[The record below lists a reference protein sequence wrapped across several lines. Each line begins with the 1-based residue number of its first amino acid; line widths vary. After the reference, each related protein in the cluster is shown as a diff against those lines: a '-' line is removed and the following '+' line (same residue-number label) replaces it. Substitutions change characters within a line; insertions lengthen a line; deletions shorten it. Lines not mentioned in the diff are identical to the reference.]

1 MTNVYLKVDFAE
13 KDQVKLLG
21 GRWDNDVKKWYIPS
35 GLDLNNFS
43 KWLVATEQLKNDGT
57 AIDNYKDKGITLSQL
72 LQKVNQAVRQITPHL
87 EWIKAEISEVS
98 LHTATGHC
106 YLELVEMQNGQL
118 LSKAKAMIVKDDYPI
133 LFERFKQV
141 TGDFL
146 KPGMQVLLLVRL
158 NFSVQYGF
166 SLYIKDLDPAYTMG
180 DLAAKLA
187 KIRDTLQ
194 KEGLYSKNK
203 QLTMPG
209 DFTRV
214 AVLSPNAAAGL
225 GDFKREAALLQN
237 YGLCD
242 FHYYTAQ
249 FQGLDTANE
258 ITSALTTIFTAHQT
272 MNFDAIVIIRGGG
285 AAIDLAWLNDYN
297 IAKLV
302 CESQIVV
309 FSGIG
314 HERDNTIIDEVAG
327 CRFDTPSKVIGHI
340 FNTIVKNAQQATAD
354 AKEINNLS
362 NNIYLSNY
370 NATVEQLNKI
380 LKIAEFGILQT
391 GQNVE
396 QQYNN
401 TLINSQST
409 VKITTTL
416 ITQQYTR
423 IYEHN
428 MLQLTHIQAK
438 VLEYFNNINTVV
450 PKLYL
455 ATKQELP
462 LLWRNIATVIEQH
475 YRSSNEIVA
484 RIFNELTG
492 QAVNQYHQKV
502 QIIQE
507 LITNII
513 SLGPQATL
521 KRGYV
526 VVRDPLNQV
535 VSSKTQAK
543 NYRDLQIEFY
553 DGILKIINNGDE

>member
-21 GRWDNDVKKWYIPS
+21 GRWDNDLKKWYVPS

-43 KWLVATEQLKNDGT
+43 KWLLATEQSEKSVVPIN
-57 AIDNYKDKGITLSQL
+57 NYQDKGITLSQL
-72 LQKVNQAVRQITPHL
+72 LQKVNQAIRQITPQL

-98 LHTATGHC
+98 LHAATGHC

-118 LSKAKAMIVKDDYPI
+118 LSKAKAIIVKDDYPS
-133 LFERFKQV
+133 LLEQFKQV

-146 KPGMQVLLLVRL
+146 KPGMQVLLQVRL

-187 KIRDTLQ
+187 KIRDALQ
-194 KEGLYSKNK
+194 KEGLYNKNK
-203 QLTMPG
+203 QLKMPG

-225 GDFKREAALLQN
+225 GDFKREAALLQR
-237 YGLCD
+237 YGVCD

-249 FQGLDTANE
+249 FQGTDACTE
-258 ITSALTTIFTAHQT
+258 IPSALTTIFAAQQT
-272 MNFDAIVIIRGGG
+272 IKFDAIVIIRGGG
-285 AAIDLAWLNDYN
+285 AAVDLAWLNDYQ
-297 IAKLV
+297 IAKLI

-340 FNTIVKNAQQATAD
+340 FNTIIRNVQQAAVD

-362 NNIYLSNY
+362 KNVYLNNY
-370 NATVEQLNKI
+370 NATTEQLSKI
-380 LKIAEFGILQT
+380 LKIAELGILQT
-391 GQNVE
+391 TQNVE
-396 QQYNN
+396 QQYTK
-401 TLINSQST
+401 TLINSQNT
-409 VKITTTL
+409 VNLTVNL
-416 ITQQYTR
+416 IAQQYSR
-423 IYEHN
+423 MHEYN
-428 MLQLTHIQAK
+428 MLQLTHIEVK
-438 VLEYFNNINTVV
+438 TMEYFNNINTVL

-455 ATKQELP
+455 AAKQELP
-462 LLWRNIATVIEQH
+462 LLWRNIATFIEQN
-475 YRSSNEIVA
+475 YRSSNEITA
-484 RIFNELTG
+484 RIFKELTE
-492 QAVNQYHQKV
+492 QATNQCHQKV

-513 SLGPQATL
+513 SLGPLATL
-521 KRGYV
+521 NRGYV
-526 VVRDPLNQV
+526 LVRDPLNKTL
-535 VSSKTQAK
+535 SSKAQAK
-543 NYRDLQIEFY
+543 NYKDLQIEFY
-553 DGILKIINNGDE
+553 DGILKMINNGE

>member
-21 GRWDNDVKKWYIPS
+21 GRWNNDVKKWYVPS

-43 KWLVATEQLKNDGT
+43 KWLLATEQSEKSVVPIN
-57 AIDNYKDKGITLSQL
+57 NYQDKGITLSQL
-72 LQKVNQAVRQITPHL
+72 LQKVNQAIRQITPQL

-98 LHTATGHC
+98 LHAATGHC

-118 LSKAKAMIVKDDYPI
+118 LSKAKAIIVKDDYPS
-133 LFERFKQV
+133 LLEQFKQV

-146 KPGMQVLLLVRL
+146 KPGMQVLLQVRL

-187 KIRDTLQ
+187 KIRDALQ
-194 KEGLYSKNK
+194 KEGLYNKNK
-203 QLTMPG
+203 QLKMPG

-225 GDFKREAALLQN
+225 GDFKREAALLQR
-237 YGLCD
+237 YGVCD

-249 FQGLDTANE
+249 FQGTDAGTE
-258 ITSALTTIFTAHQT
+258 IPSALTTIFAAQQT
-272 MNFDAIVIIRGGG
+272 IKFDAIVIIRGGG
-285 AAIDLAWLNDYN
+285 AAVDLAWLNDYQ
-297 IAKLV
+297 IAKLI

-340 FNTIVKNAQQATAD
+340 FNTIIRNVQQAAVD

-362 NNIYLSNY
+362 KNVYLNNY
-370 NATVEQLNKI
+370 NATTEQLSKI
-380 LKIAEFGILQT
+380 LKIAELGILQT
-391 GQNVE
+391 TQNVE
-396 QQYNN
+396 QQYTK
-401 TLINSQST
+401 TLINSQNT
-409 VKITTTL
+409 VNLTTNL
-416 ITQQYTR
+416 IAQQYSR
-423 IYEHN
+423 MHEHN
-428 MLQLTHIQAK
+428 MLQLTHIKAK
-438 VLEYFNNINTVV
+438 TLEYFNNINTVL

-455 ATKQELP
+455 VAKQELP
-462 LLWRNIATVIEQH
+462 LLWRNIATFIEQN
-475 YRSSNEIVA
+475 YRSSNEITA
-484 RIFNELTG
+484 RIFKELNE
-492 QAVNQYHQKV
+492 QATNQCHQKV

-513 SLGPQATL
+513 SLGPLATL
-521 KRGYV
+521 NRGYV
-526 VVRDPLNQV
+526 LVRDPLNKTL
-535 VSSKTQAK
+535 SSKAQAK
-543 NYRDLQIEFY
+543 NYKDLQIEFY
-553 DGILKIINNGDE
+553 DGILKMINNGE